1 MMLATHEQPLKTH
14 VVTSDT
20 RMAGVPAV
28 LRYRSDDPFAVRL
41 AFLDIDLDGDLDAG
55 LDTDPRADIGAGLD
69 PDDPDDRGGE
79 GGVADAIEW
88 VFARDLLTDGLHTPT
103 GDGDVHVW
111 PFGPGDLMIELRS
124 RASTALVITPQAA
137 VRMFLCHAYAIVPAG
152 SEPGHLDLDNAL
164 ARLVGQG

>member
-1 MMLATHEQPLKTH
+1 MLATHEQPLKTH

-28 LRYRSDDPFAVRL
+28 LRFRSDDPFAVRL
-41 AFLDIDLDGDLDAG
+41 AFLDV
-55 LDTDPRADIGAGLD
+55 DP
-69 PDDPDDRGGE
+69 DRGGD
-79 GGVADAIEW
+79 GGVVDGIEW

-103 GDGDVHVW
+103 GEGDVHVW

-124 RASTALVITPQAA
+124 GASTALVITPQIA

-152 SEPGHLDLDNAL
+152 SEPRHLDLDRAL

>member
-1 MMLATHEQPLKTH
+1 MLATHEQPLKTH

-28 LRYRSDDPFAVRL
+28 LRFRSDDPFAVRL
-41 AFLDIDLDGDLDAG
+41 AFLDV
-55 LDTDPRADIGAGLD
+55 D
-69 PDDPDDRGGE
+69 PDRDGGAVD
-79 GGVADAIEW
+79 GIEW

-103 GDGDVHVW
+103 GEGDVHVW
-111 PFGPGDLMIELRS
+111 PFGPSDLMIELRS
-124 RASTALVITPQAA
+124 GASTALVITPQVA

-152 SEPGHLDLDNAL
+152 SEPRHLDLDRAL

>member
-1 MMLATHEQPLKTH
+1 MLATHEQPLKTH

-41 AFLDIDLDGDLDAG
+41 AFLDV
-55 LDTDPRADIGAGLD
+55 D
-69 PDDPDDRGGE
+69 PDGGADAEE
-79 GGVADAIEW
+79 GEADGPGAVTDAIEW

-103 GDGDVHVW
+103 GEGDVHVW
-111 PFGPGDLMIELRS
+111 PFGPSDLMIELRS
-124 RASTALVITPQAA
+124 GASTALVITPQAA

-152 SEPGHLDLDNAL
+152 SEPRHLDLDRAL
-164 ARLVGQG
+164 ARLVDHGQG

>member
-1 MMLATHEQPLKTH
+1 MLATHEQPLKIH

-41 AFLDIDLDGDLDAG
+41 AFLDVDPDRNADGDTDDIDDID
-55 LDTDPRADIGAGLD
+55 DTDASVVD
-69 PDDPDDRGGE
+69 
-79 GGVADAIEW
+79 GVEW

-103 GDGDVHVW
+103 GEGDVHVW
-111 PFGPGDLMIELRS
+111 PFGPSDLMIELRS
-124 RASTALVITPQAA
+124 GASTALVITPQVA

-152 SEPGHLDLDNAL
+152 SEPRHLDLDRAL

>member
-1 MMLATHEQPLKTH
+1 MLATHEQPLKTH

-28 LRYRSDDPFAVRL
+28 LRFRSDDPFAVRL
-41 AFLDIDLDGDLDAG
+41 GFLDV
-55 LDTDPRADIGAGLD
+55 D
-69 PDDPDDRGGE
+69 PDRGEDGRVVD
-79 GGVADAIEW
+79 GIEW

-103 GDGDVHVW
+103 GEGDVHVW
-111 PFGPGDLMIELRS
+111 PFGPSDLMIELRS
-124 RASTALVITPQAA
+124 GASTALVITPQVA

-152 SEPGHLDLDNAL
+152 SEPRHLDLDRAL

>member
-1 MMLATHEQPLKTH
+1 MLATHEQPLKTH

-41 AFLDIDLDGDLDAG
+41 AFLDIDPDLGGPDLGTPDLSAPGLADAG
-55 LDTDPRADIGAGLD
+55 HVT
-69 PDDPDDRGGE
+69 
-79 GGVADAIEW
+79 DAIEW

-103 GDGDVHVW
+103 GEGDVHVW
-111 PFGPGDLMIELRS
+111 PFGPSDLMIELRS
-124 RASTALVITPQAA
+124 GASTALVITPQVA

-152 SEPGHLDLDNAL
+152 SEPGHLDLDRAL
-164 ARLVGQG
+164 ARLVGQA

>member
-1 MMLATHEQPLKTH
+1 MLATHEQPLKTH

-41 AFLDIDLDGDLDAG
+41 AFLDVDPDRDADGDTG
-55 LDTDPRADIGAGLD
+55 DTDDTD
-69 PDDPDDRGGE
+69 TD
-79 GGVADAIEW
+79 GVEW

-103 GDGDVHVW
+103 GEGDVHVW
-111 PFGPGDLMIELRS
+111 PFGPSDLMIELRS
-124 RASTALVITPQAA
+124 GASTALVITPQVA

-152 SEPGHLDLDNAL
+152 SEPRHLDLDRAL

>member
-1 MMLATHEQPLKTH
+1 MLATHEQPLKTH

-28 LRYRSDDPFAVRL
+28 LRFRSDDPFAVRL
-41 AFLDIDLDGDLDAG
+41 AFLDV
-55 LDTDPRADIGAGLD
+55 D
-69 PDDPDDRGGE
+69 PDRG
-79 GGVADAIEW
+79 ADGRVVDGIEW

-103 GDGDVHVW
+103 GEGDVHVW

-124 RASTALVITPQAA
+124 GASTALVITPQVA

-152 SEPGHLDLDNAL
+152 SEPRHLDLDRAL

>member
-1 MMLATHEQPLKTH
+1 MLATHEQPLKTH

-28 LRYRSDDPFAVRL
+28 LRFRSDDPFAVRL
-41 AFLDIDLDGDLDAG
+41 AFLDVDPDRDGD
-55 LDTDPRADIGAGLD
+55 
-69 PDDPDDRGGE
+69 GGD
-79 GGVADAIEW
+79 GRVVDGIEW

-103 GDGDVHVW
+103 GEGDVHVW
-111 PFGPGDLMIELRS
+111 PFGPSDLMIELRS
-124 RASTALVITPQAA
+124 GASTALVITPQVA

-152 SEPGHLDLDNAL
+152 SEPRHLDLDRAL

>member
-1 MMLATHEQPLKTH
+1 MLATHEQPLKTH

-28 LRYRSDDPFAVRL
+28 LRFRSDDPFAVRL
-41 AFLDIDLDGDLDAG
+41 AFLDV
-55 LDTDPRADIGAGLD
+55 D
-69 PDDPDDRGGE
+69 PDRGEDGE
-79 GGVADAIEW
+79 AVDAIEW

-111 PFGPGDLMIELRS
+111 PFGPSDLMIELRS
-124 RASTALVITPQAA
+124 GASTALVITPQVA

-152 SEPGHLDLDNAL
+152 SEPGHLDLDRAL

>member
-1 MMLATHEQPLKTH
+1 MLATHEQPLKTH

-28 LRYRSDDPFAVRL
+28 LRFRSDDPFAVRL
-41 AFLDIDLDGDLDAG
+41 AFLDV
-55 LDTDPRADIGAGLD
+55 D
-69 PDDPDDRGGE
+69 PDRG
-79 GGVADAIEW
+79 ADGRVVDGIEW

-103 GDGDVHVW
+103 GEGDVHVW
-111 PFGPGDLMIELRS
+111 PFGPSDLMIELRS
-124 RASTALVITPQAA
+124 GASTALVITPQVA

-152 SEPGHLDLDNAL
+152 SEPRHLDLDRAL

>member
-1 MMLATHEQPLKTH
+1 MLATHEQPLKTH

-28 LRYRSDDPFAVRL
+28 LRFRSDDPFAVRL
-41 AFLDIDLDGDLDAG
+41 AFLDV
-55 LDTDPRADIGAGLD
+55 D
-69 PDDPDDRGGE
+69 PDRGEDGRVVD
-79 GGVADAIEW
+79 GIEW

-103 GDGDVHVW
+103 GEGDVHVW

-124 RASTALVITPQAA
+124 GASTALVITPQVA

-152 SEPGHLDLDNAL
+152 SEPRHLDLDRAL

>member
-1 MMLATHEQPLKTH
+1 MLATHEQPLKTH

-28 LRYRSDDPFAVRL
+28 LRFRSDDPFAVRL
-41 AFLDIDLDGDLDAG
+41 AFLDV
-55 LDTDPRADIGAGLD
+55 D
-69 PDDPDDRGGE
+69 PDRGE
-79 GGVADAIEW
+79 DGGAVDGIEW

-103 GDGDVHVW
+103 GEGDVHVW
-111 PFGPGDLMIELRS
+111 PFGPSDLMIELRS
-124 RASTALVITPQAA
+124 GASTALVITPQVA

-152 SEPGHLDLDNAL
+152 SEPRHLDLDRAL

>member
-1 MMLATHEQPLKTH
+1 MLATYEQPLRTY
-14 VVTSDT
+14 VVTSDA

-41 AFLDIDLDGDLDAG
+41 AFLDADPDADPGTSEALDAAEDKDG
-55 LDTDPRADIGAGLD
+55 QIADG
-69 PDDPDDRGGE
+69 
-79 GGVADAIEW
+79 IEW

-103 GDGDVHVW
+103 GEGDVHVW

-124 RASTALVITPQAA
+124 GASTALVITPQAA
-137 VRMFLCHAYAIVPAG
+137 VRLFLCQAYVIVPAG
-152 SEPGHLDLDNAL
+152 SEPRHLNLDREL